1 MNDAAGTWSRAP
13 AEQPSVGG
21 VPDPAPVTA
30 AGARER
36 MTLPAV
42 PPEHRAP
49 VPATL
54 PDPDRA
60 PLVRRALP
68 ACHRSLFGAR
78 VPPPARL
85 DWPHAPSGAGD
96 LGHYFYPHLCL
107 LALPAAS
114 PRRSPTARRSSR

>member
-49 VPATL
+49 VLETLPAPRWSGGPCRPAT
-54 PDPDRA
+54 A
-60 PLVRRALP
+60 PCSAR
-68 ACHRSLFGAR
+68 GAHPR
-78 VPPPARL
+78 PRL